1 MKGCFMRQFKKT
13 LMVGVVTSMLMTST
27 SGMAGSPWLSA
38 GLSTVGLIYSGLMTF
53 LNGGITVWMMGTN
66 VDAAQLTAETVLVF
80 QMANVKDK
88 WEPKP
93 AKEYE
98 KAAQSNGSGSG
109 PGGVNPTYSS
119 NLQIFPF
126 KVASLQ
132 NVGIESVDV
141 GSELS
146 YISSTETRSE
156 ILEKLAWLQEKGSTT
171 DSSEKTDKKSGAGSC
186 SASYSVCLRD
196 MNTEEEMAVSSL
208 QEVNKQNYGT
218 AGIAH
223 AELGLKS
230 VQQAIANDGDS
241 SVGKAGASSSSEN
254 VTLPPGTKRDVQDL
268 SKLIG
273 TGANTVAAMKIV
285 VLMNLELAQR
295 LNQGNM
301 MQGSALTIEA
311 SRAFSD
317 TSAITD

>member
-1 MKGCFMRQFKKT
+1 MRQFKKT
-13 LMVGVVTSMLMTST
+13 LMIGVVTSMLMTST
-27 SGMAGSPWLSA
+27 SGMAGGSWLSA
-38 GLSTVGLIYSGLMTF
+38 GLSSVGLIYSGLMTF
-53 LNGGITVWMMGTN
+53 MNGGITVWMEATN
-66 VDAAQLTAETVLVF
+66 VDAAQLTAETALVF
-80 QMANVKDK
+80 QMTNVKDK
-88 WEPKP
+88 WEPEP

-98 KAAQSNGSGSG
+98 KAAQSNGAGSG
-109 PGGVNPTYSS
+109 GNGPKPTYSS

-146 YISSTETRSE
+146 DISSTETRSE

-171 DSSEKTDKKSGAGSC
+171 DSSEKKGKKSGAGSC

-241 SVGKAGASSSSEN
+241 SIGKGGVSSSSEN
-254 VTLPPGTKRDVQDL
+254 VTLPPGTKKDVQDL
-268 SKLIG
+268 SELIG